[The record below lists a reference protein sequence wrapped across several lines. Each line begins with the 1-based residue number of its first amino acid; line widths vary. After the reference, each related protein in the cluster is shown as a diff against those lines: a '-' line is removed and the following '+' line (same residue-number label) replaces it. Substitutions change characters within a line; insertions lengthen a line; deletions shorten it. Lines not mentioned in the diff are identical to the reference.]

1 MLYFEDLAVGDSARS
16 AETFEVQRDEVVDF
30 ARRWDPQTFH
40 LDERAAEQSI
50 FGGLTACAAH
60 IFAIQCRLAVSVEP
74 RWALLAGLGNDGFE
88 LSQPVRPGD
97 RLQLVRRVTGKRASR
112 SKPDRGI
119 VLVEHDVVDQR
130 DEVVF
135 RARGRVMIARRG
147 RPTGAPEPTVQRRTT
162 RRLGK

>member
-1 MLYFEDLAVGDSARS
+1 MLYFEDLHVGDSAQS
-16 AETFEVQRDEVVDF
+16 SESFEVRRDEVVDF
-30 ARRWDPQTFH
+30 ARRWDPQPFH

-60 IFAIQCRLAVSVEP
+60 VFAIQSRLANSVEP

-88 LSQPVRPGD
+88 LSAPVRPGE
-97 RLQLVRRVTGKRASR
+97 RLRLLRRVTGKRASR

-119 VLVEHDVVDQR
+119 VNIEHDLVDQQG
-130 DEVVF
+130 EVVF
-135 RARGRVMIARRG
+135 RARGRVMIARR
-147 RPTGAPEPTVQRRTT
+147 PTGTPAPTVQRRTT

>member
-1 MLYFEDLAVGDSARS
+1 MLYFEDLHVGDAARS
-16 AETFEVQRDEVVDF
+16 AETFEVRREDVVDF
-30 ARRWDPQTFH
+30 ARRWDPQPFH
-40 LDERAAEQSI
+40 LEERAAEQSI

-60 IFAIQCRLAVSVEP
+60 VFAIQCRLAVSVEP

-88 LSQPVRPGD
+88 LSAPVRPGD
-97 RLQLVRRVTGKRASR
+97 RLHLVRRVGSKRASR

-119 VLVEHDVVDQR
+119 VHVEHDLINQR

-135 RARGRVMIARRG
+135 RASGRVMIARR
-147 RPTGAPEPTVQRRTT
+147 PTGTPEPTVQRRTT